1 MNTPLVAIGGFLA
14 ILVLLVMLRA
24 KTGNKLDI
32 KSSDIV
38 LALVPI
44 GLWLFLSGKVQEFAF
59 GDFKIVAAIKDAS
72 KSPVA
77 AQVTELP
84 VVSLQTESKGSVDQ
98 IPNLIAK
105 KSEALSFRLRHGGY
119 YDGPAIS
126 EYLTRLTQYQFLRY
140 VIVNDA
146 DGSFFCLADSR
157 QLAALLRESYSFD
170 EDFARW
176 LNSGDK
182 TQLAGLPGFISV
194 EQAMM
199 KTSNRRR
206 ALQLMD
212 SLDVQTLPVIDDG
225 RRFIGII
232 DRSKLTASM
241 LIDIADKVEASQ

>member
-1 MNTPLVAIGGFLA
+1 MNTPLLAIGGFLV
-14 ILVLLVMLRA
+14 ILALLVALRL

-59 GDFKIVAAIKDAS
+59 GDFKIVAAIKEAS
-72 KSPVA
+72 KSPVS

-84 VVSLQTESKGSVDQ
+84 VVSLQMEAKGGVDQ

-105 KSEALSFRLRHGGY
+105 KSEALSFRLGHGGY
-119 YDGPAIS
+119 YGPAIS
-126 EYLTRLTQYQFLRY
+126 DYLNRLTQNGFLRY
-140 VIVNDA
+140 VIINDA

-157 QLAALLRESYSFD
+157 QLTALLQGSYNFD
-170 EDFARW
+170 DDFARW

-182 TQLAGLPGFISV
+182 SQLSQLPGFISI
-194 EQAMM
+194 EQALM
-199 KTSNRRR
+199 KKSNRRR

-212 SLDVQTLPVIDDG
+212 SLDVQTLPVIDEN
-225 RRFIGII
+225 RKFIGVV

-241 LIDIADKVEASQ
+241 LIDIADKVAAQ

>member
-1 MNTPLVAIGGFLA
+1 MNTPIIAIGGFLA
-14 ILVLLVMLRA
+14 ILTLLVMLRA

-59 GDFKIVAAIKDAS
+59 GDFKIVAAIKAAS

-84 VVSLQTESKGSVDQ
+84 VASVQIDAKVGVGE

-105 KSEALSFRLRHGGY
+105 KSQALSFRLGHGGY
-119 YDGPAIS
+119 YGPAIS
-126 EYLTRLTQYQFLRY
+126 EYLNQLTQYPFLRY

-146 DGSFFCLADSR
+146 DGSFFCMADSR
-157 QLAALLRESYSFD
+157 QLAALLQASYSFD
-170 EDFARW
+170 DDFARW

-241 LIDIADKVEASQ
+241 LIDIADKVAASQ